1 MRRHGNSLNTSDK
14 PRLAQFISMSPT
26 PRDVTPAERKDAA
39 AERVREEYAA
49 SPAQKKPCFGPSE
62 TLEAVE
68 SRFLGATLPA
78 Q

>member
-1 MRRHGNSLNTSDK
+1 M
-14 PRLAQFISMSPT
+14 
-26 PRDVTPAERKDAA
+26 
-39 AERVREEYAA
+39 REEYAA

-68 SRFLGATLPA
+68 SRFLGAIPSETLEAVESRFLEATLPA